1 MTEPTTAAVEE
12 VALLP
17 CPFCGSEAEIERRG
31 DHRVST
37 IYQCTFC
44 GCSLETGEEWS
55 HGRDW
60 NNRAAILA
68 LPSVGWRTIDS
79 APKDGTS
86 VLIAEESRGSSGEAY
101 YDGDNYRWYWA
112 NTASGDYPDP
122 HEPYPTHWKPLDPPP
137 QPVEDRP

>member
-1 MTEPTTAAVEE
+1 MREPTPAAVEE

-68 LPSVGWRTIDS
+68 LPSVEWRTIDS
-79 APKDGTS
+79 APRNGEPVTIYVPIHQPDRRILTAYWTDAGWVICS
-86 VLIAEESRGSSGEAY
+86 GSIVTGK
-101 YDGDNYRWYWA
+101 
-112 NTASGDYPDP
+112 
-122 HEPYPTHWKPLDPPP
+122 PTHWKPLDAPP